1 MGKIALVVVVIVYF
15 LGLDFFN
22 SQVAE
27 ACTHGNCVHGWDSKY
42 TYTEQR
48 FFQLWLIGFPILAY
62 FIVYHFADEG
72 DEIKSESN
80 PKKSNLRS
88 NKVQQNP
95 KNVKTTYKPTTIR
108 RIRDLIHGKR
118 IPEETVSRNAISKC
132 YKLKILK
139 DGKLEWEE
147 YEPDWMKDDSNKNE

>member
-1 MGKIALVVVVIVYF
+1 MGKIVLVVVVIVFF
-15 LGLDFFN
+15 LGLGYFN

-48 FFQLWLIGFPILAY
+48 YFQLWLIGFPILAY

-88 NKVQQNP
+88 NKVRFNP
-95 KNVKTTYKPTTIR
+95 KNVFIIKDKKIYQDKT
-108 RIRDLIHGKR
+108 
-118 IPEETVSRNAISKC
+118 
-132 YKLKILK
+132 
-139 DGKLEWEE
+139 LENGEVVE
-147 YEPDWMKDDSNKNE
+147 VECEPNWGEDDANKNE

>member
-1 MGKIALVVVVIVYF
+1 MGKIALVVVVIVFF
-15 LGLDFFN
+15 LGLGYFN

-42 TYTEQR
+42 THTEQR
-48 FFQLWLIGFPILAY
+48 YFQLWLIGFPILAY

-88 NKVQQNP
+88 NKVRQNP
-95 KNVKTTYKPTTIR
+95 KNVKTTYKRTTIG

-118 IPEETVSRNAISKC
+118 NLEKTDNKTDGKF
-132 YKLKILK
+132 YKLKF
-139 DGKLEWEE
+139 LENGEITSEE